1 MCGLYC
7 YTIVV
12 VACGTSLLQSKWAGS
27 VYVNWAESMTIDTIF
42 RKVTFNFIQL
52 FLDFD
57 GKEEHSKQILRF
69 RKVKYSKFLVLID
82 SSLAFLLMREIVS
95 Q

>member
-12 VACGTSLLQSKWAGS
+12 VACGTSLLQSKWAES

-42 RKVTFNFIQL
+42 RKVIFNFIQL

-57 GKEEHSKQILRF
+57 GKEEHSKQILIQE
-69 RKVKYSKFLVLID
+69 S
-82 SSLAFLLMREIVS
+82 
-95 Q
+95 